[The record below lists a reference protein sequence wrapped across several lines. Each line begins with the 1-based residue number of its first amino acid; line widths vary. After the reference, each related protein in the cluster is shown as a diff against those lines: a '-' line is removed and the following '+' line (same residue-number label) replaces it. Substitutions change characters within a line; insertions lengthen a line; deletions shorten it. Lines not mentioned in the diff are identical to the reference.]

1 MLGRLFDTFGRREMI
16 TATYLL
22 GGIGM
27 LVNGYLVAQTGASV
41 GVFVAVLCATFFFA
55 SAAASSAY
63 LTVSEIFPLET
74 RAMAIALF
82 YAIATGIGGAIG
94 PLYYGKV
101 VDGGNPDAVFVA
113 FAITAA
119 LMCIAALVEWILG
132 VRAEQ
137 KHLEEIAEPLSAK
150 AVEGT

>member
-1 MLGRLFDTFGRREMI
+1 VTF
-16 TATYLL
+16 Y
-22 GGIGM
+22 
-27 LVNGYLVAQTGASV
+27 
-41 GVFVAVLCATFFFA
+41 FA

-119 LMCIAALVEWILG
+119 LMIIAAAVEWFLG

-137 KHLEEIAEPLSAK
+137 KHLEEIAEPLSAE
-150 AVEGT
+150 AVESKA